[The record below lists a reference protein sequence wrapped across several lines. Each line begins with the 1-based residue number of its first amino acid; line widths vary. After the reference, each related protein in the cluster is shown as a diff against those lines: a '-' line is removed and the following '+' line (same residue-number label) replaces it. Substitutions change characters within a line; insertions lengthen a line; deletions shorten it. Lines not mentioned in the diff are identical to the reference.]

1 MLKLANWLW
10 AFLKNGDAFNS
21 LEVIE
26 THKNIAKSR
35 GDEMDWERMGGK
47 EIENAWLTLRT
58 FAPSILNY
66 VRRHLYFKSITQLAT
81 GSQSMQFCQS
91 FNQSK
96 GTRFL
101 PVCAIILNT
110 INNNN
115 FHKYDKT

>member
-10 AFLKNGDAFNS
+10 AVLKNGDRFNS

-47 EIENAWLTLRT
+47 EIENAWLTFRT
-58 FAPSILNY
+58 LAPSILNY

-81 GSQSMQFCQS
+81 GNWQPKHAVLSIFQSIKRALVFCL
-91 FNQSK
+91 FVP
-96 GTRFL
+96 L
-101 PVCAIILNT
+101 
-110 INNNN
+110 
-115 FHKYDKT
+115 Y